1 MKRPVLKSALL
12 AAVLTALAA
21 PASAAQDDNHAGEHR
36 FVLTGVGRFA
46 VFADMVS
53 LERDGDGVK
62 IRAFQVTETDFYV
75 GDQLYWG
82 GWSWW
87 RFDCAA
93 RTADRLD
100 FAAVKAGGAEGPA
113 TPDPAP
119 AYEAVEGGDAV
130 ELLAAACNPE
140 SVGPNSFGTLEEA
153 VEMGHIWL
161 TVPTPPP
168 SLGSPPSPLTPPP
181 SPPNL

>member
-1 MKRPVLKSALL
+1 MKRAILTAILL
-12 AAVLTALAA
+12 AMTATPALAQSK
-21 PASAAQDDNHAGEHR
+21 PEHDGEHR

-46 VFADMVS
+46 VLADMVS
-53 LERDGDGVK
+53 LERDGDGVRL
-62 IRAFQVTETDFYV
+62 RAFQVAEQDFQI
-75 GDQLYWG
+75 GDQAYWG

-119 AYEAVEGGDAV
+119 PYAAVEGGDAF
-130 ELLAAACNPE
+130 ELLTAACDPA
-140 SVGPNSFGTLEEA
+140 SVGPYGASALEEA
-153 VEMGHIWL
+153 VWVGREAL
-161 TVPTPPP
+161 KD
-168 SLGSPPSPLTPPP
+168 
-181 SPPNL
+181 

>member
-1 MKRPVLKSALL
+1 MKRAILTAALL
-12 AAVLTALAA
+12 AITTTPALAQSK
-21 PASAAQDDNHAGEHR
+21 PEHDGEHR

-46 VFADMVS
+46 VLADMVS
-53 LERDGDGVK
+53 LERDGDGDGVRL
-62 IRAFQVTETDFYV
+62 RAFQVAEEDFHI
-75 GDQLYWG
+75 GDQAYWG

-119 AYEAVEGGDAV
+119 PYAAVEGGDAF
-130 ELLAAACNPE
+130 ELLTAACDPA
-140 SVGPNSFGTLEEA
+140 SVGPYGVSALEEA
-153 VEMGHIWL
+153 VWVGREAL
-161 TVPTPPP
+161 KD
-168 SLGSPPSPLTPPP
+168 
-181 SPPNL
+181 